1 MKFQS
6 ITNEKEKKMNKF
18 MLNAALSFAA
28 LSANA
33 ETNAEMEKLALEHEC
48 TSWMVFSDLTKNNT
62 NILHKNRD
70 ASSENISVMISP
82 AGAKRK
88 WIFLGSNSANS
99 GMNSSG
105 LASVVNSG
113 ELCPDPAEDKTKKTT
128 PALVRDV
135 LENCDTAAQAVERL
149 RTLVTA
155 GDYNHGKKGSIFF
168 FMDTKEAYICE
179 LTIKVFTA
187 QRYDRGYAVRANIWQ
202 NPGMQAHSRNTIK
215 GYLNSSA
222 RAYIAYSGLNKAL
235 EKNGRISVQDIME
248 LSRHCVMPEE
258 SPEKRS
264 VCFKRTNSASSLEI
278 DLHYPDVLSTGYFTI
293 GHPRHTVYIPV
304 PICTEKILPAMG
316 DFSWGKASFKR
327 LNQLGLTAPIPAAWL
342 DFEKNSMA
350 KYAAAKDAARKLLE
364 QGKRAEAVKLLNDTA
379 FSIWTE
385 AETLLNIK

>member
-1 MKFQS
+1 
-6 ITNEKEKKMNKF
+6 MNKF
-18 MLNAALSFAA
+18 LLNAALSFAA
-28 LSANA
+28 LSAGA
-33 ETNAEMEKLALEHEC
+33 VTNAEMEKLALEHEC
-48 TSWMVFSDLTKNNT
+48 TSWMVFNDLTKNNT

-70 ASSENISVMISP
+70 ATSEKISVMISP
-82 AGAKRK
+82 AGAKRR

-222 RAYIAYSGLNKAL
+222 RAYIAYSNLNKAL
-235 EKNGRISVQDIME
+235 EKNGRISVQDFPVTVSC
-248 LSRHCVMPEE
+248 LRSLR
-258 SPEKRS
+258 RS
-264 VCFKRTNSASSLEI
+264 VPSASS
-278 DLHYPDVLSTGYFTI
+278 
-293 GHPRHTVYIPV
+293 
-304 PICTEKILPAMG
+304 
-316 DFSWGKASFKR
+316 
-327 LNQLGLTAPIPAAWL
+327 APIPPALLKSTFTIRMCFPPVTSPSVIPATRSTSRCRYVQKKFCLPWVI
-342 DFEKNSMA
+342 FPG
-350 KYAAAKDAARKLLE
+350 ARPLSN
-364 QGKRAEAVKLLNDTA
+364 G
-379 FSIWTE
+379 
-385 AETLLNIK
+385 